1 MLITTQDTD
10 SRGLELLVLD
20 DHAIVRQGV
29 VMLVQELPG
38 VVRCRGAATAEEAVR
53 LMEETP
59 ADVAVVD
66 LSLKG
71 ESGLDVIVKLLALWP
86 NLRIVVL
93 TMHADAVHCQ
103 RAMNRGAKAFVAK
116 EDANEELCRAILS
129 AADGERFLSSAIRS
143 QRVSGTASAGGPD
156 VDSVAAGTSQ
166 LTQRERQILEL
177 IGTGL
182 SVADIAVRLGRSANT
197 IDSHRNNLRSK
208 LGLRNNQQLLQFSA
222 KWVQFGGMG

>member
-1 MLITTQDTD
+1 MHAQDTGP
-10 SRGLELLVLD
+10 RRLELLVLD

-29 VMLVQELPG
+29 AMLAQELPV
-38 VVRCRGAATAEEAVR
+38 VVRCRGAATLDEAIR
-53 LMEETP
+53 LMEEAP

-71 ESGLDVIVKLLALWP
+71 ESGLDAIVKLLARWP
-86 NLRIVVL
+86 QLRIVVL

-116 EDANEELCRAILS
+116 EDANDELCRAILS
-129 AADGERFLSSAIRS
+129 AADDEKFISSAIRPK
-143 QRVSGTASAGGPD
+143 RVSGVASAGKPN

-166 LTQRERQILEL
+166 LTQRERQVLEL

-182 SVADIAVRLGRSANT
+182 SVAEIAERLGRSANT
-197 IDSHRNNLRSK
+197 IDAHRNNLRTK

-222 KWVQFGGMG
+222 KWVQFDRLG